1 MLYVKAHNQLGKNY
15 QRGLAAVEF
24 ILVLPVLLMLSVL
37 VIDVCRAF
45 IQYTEVNKALQNG
58 ARYAVVDT
66 YGTLDFDSIA
76 DETNIKNVV
85 VYGTPSASSTPI
97 IDYIAVG
104 DIVITPPTSTN
115 KMVTLSATYN
125 YVPIFATLPFSN
137 SSLQFSIGATT
148 SMRTGP

>member
-1 MLYVKAHNQLGKNY
+1 QLGKNY

-125 YVPIFATLPFSN
+125 YVPIFSTLPFS
-137 SSLQFSIGATT
+137 STSLQFSIGATT